1 MNEFKYYF
9 LIIIISTKTI
19 MGNGAETR
27 KKKEENLT
35 VGDEESISEDM
46 KISQQMEMCGSKMD
60 DGVDNDR

>member
-1 MNEFKYYF
+1 
-9 LIIIISTKTI
+9 